1 MRALL
6 CYLCS
11 YDQIRREAEKM
22 LAYTWLG
29 QWERMDGGREL
40 YSFISDSNQIPTP
53 TLLPM

>member
-11 YDQIRREAEKM
+11 YDQIRRKAEKM
-22 LAYTWLG
+22 VGYTWLG

-40 YSFISDSNQIPTP
+40 YSFVSDSNQIPSP
-53 TLLPM
+53 IFLPM